1 MDKNEWIKKR
11 VTCPIRTGTR
21 KPEEGLVKEWR
32 KRTRGKRECAEGKS
46 QERGKECE
54 KWKMPRE
61 KPVWVRGKGIITAGR
76 FSNFQIAKS
85 GQSEFG
91 AHGTG
96 PGFYWLSGV
105 HRESRMGRW
114 GYRV

>member
-1 MDKNEWIKKR
+1 MNKKR

-32 KRTRGKRECAEGKS
+32 KGTRENRECAEGKS

-61 KPVWVRGKGIITAGR
+61 TSVGQGGR
-76 FSNFQIAKS
+76 NNYCRSIPLISRLPNQDNLNFGPTGLDQDSIGSQAFIERPAWGGGAIEFS
-85 GQSEFG
+85 
-91 AHGTG
+91 T
-96 PGFYWLSGV
+96 
-105 HRESRMGRW
+105 RW
-114 GYRV
+114 